1 MQVNRKGLI
10 EALEVCKPALS
21 TVNRAIEM
29 GHYWFDGQRV
39 SAFNGHLTISAP
51 FDLDLKGGIP
61 STILDWLG
69 KTSGET
75 VTLAPANNEL
85 KVSAGRARFTFPLLD
100 PKRQIIP
107 EVPSLT
113 DRLAINNDFV
123 QALARVI
130 LSHDAKSS
138 VPAKMGVFLTA
149 PEDRMEL
156 YATDDLTL
164 SVQLLDLPTNWPLE
178 PEDFVVVPIGFI
190 KQLMKFMP
198 LASFYL
204 TPNTVDLITD
214 KDVRITGNLVGCPR
228 IPNFANI
235 LDRYDDIEMPI
246 PEEFDAAL
254 ERVSLGDGPITIT
267 INKEGMWLSCIS
279 RTSRIEEEIP
289 LPSVSHPDI
298 MNKFDPKLLKRGIV
312 GRTHLTMIPN
322 GLRLRGPN
330 EYTHIIAAVQ

>member
-21 TVNRAIEM
+21 TVNRAIAM

-61 STILDWLG
+61 STILEWLG

-107 EVPSLT
+107 ELPSLT
-113 DRLAINNDFV
+113 DRLSIN
-123 QALARVI
+123 
-130 LSHDAKSS
+130 
-138 VPAKMGVFLTA
+138 
-149 PEDRMEL
+149 
-156 YATDDLTL
+156 
-164 SVQLLDLPTNWPLE
+164 
-178 PEDFVVVPIGFI
+178 
-190 KQLMKFMP
+190 FMP

-204 TPNTVDLITD
+204 TPNTVDLITN
-214 KDVRITGNLVGCPR
+214 KDVRITGNLIGCPK

-246 PEEFDAAL
+246 PQEFGAAL
-254 ERVSLGDGPITIT
+254 ERVALGDGPITIT
-267 INKEGMWLSCIS
+267 INKEGMCLSCIS

-298 MNKFDPKLLKRGIV
+298 MNKFDPKLLKRGIA